1 MNNKNVLI
9 HVWLPPL
16 LFVIVCLSLNYLA
29 GSLDLAYVVDERSQR
44 DFNAALGMP
53 LIIGYLWLAI
63 RIMHRRAGRRIADF
77 LVSVRRVDEYPQH
90 IKKLEKKLITQVVIA
105 SALAISI
112 TMIYLTTEGLLAL
125 DLKPAIILLN
135 AIAVPFWFFLFL
147 FIMQSA
153 SFTQYMYRHLVLP
166 SITRETNFSHCK
178 ALCDL
183 GLSNVSLVL
192 MMLMLVPIFWLGK
205 PIPVIDLL
213 ILMVMIVFML
223 ALLFLPVLKTLWLM
237 RTYRAK
243 NIASIETAIEAILV
257 KRRSGLNNERT
268 AAQLYRLNQQ
278 LEDMRQ
284 FSCWPRDIVQNIK
297 IFIVSAGVPTSWLL
311 MAWFVK

>member
-1 MNNKNVLI
+1 MNNNNVLI

-16 LFVIVCLSLNYLA
+16 LFVIVCLSLNYFA
-29 GSLDLAYVVDERSQR
+29 GSLQLAYVVDERSQR

-53 LIIGYLWLAI
+53 LVIGYLWLAI

-105 SALAISI
+105 STLAISI

-125 DLKPAIILLN
+125 DLKPAILLLN
-135 AIAVPFWFFLFL
+135 AMAVPFWFFLFL
-147 FIMQSA
+147 FMMQSA
-153 SFTQYMYRHLVLP
+153 SFTRYLYRHLVLP

-183 GLSNVSLVL
+183 GLSNVSLAL
-192 MMLMLVPIFWLGK
+192 LMLMLVPIFWLGK

-213 ILMVMIVFML
+213 ILMVMTVFL
-223 ALLFLPVLKTLWLM
+223 LTLLFLPVLKTLWLM

-243 NIASIETAIEAILV
+243 NIESIELAIEKLLLEKRAGQSNE
-257 KRRSGLNNERT
+257 RRS
-268 AAQLYRLNQQ
+268 AQLYKLNQQ

-297 IFIVSAGVPTSWLL
+297 IFLVSAGVPATWLL

>member
-1 MNNKNVLI
+1 MNKNNVVI

-16 LFVIVCLSLNYLA
+16 LFVIVCLSLNYVA
-29 GSLDLAYVVDERSQR
+29 GTLDLAYVVDERSQR

-63 RIMHRRAGRRIADF
+63 RIMHRRAGKRIADF
-77 LVSVRRVDEYPQH
+77 LVRVKRIDEYPQH
-90 IKKLEKKLITQVVIA
+90 IQRLEKKLVTQVVIA
-105 SALAISI
+105 STLAVSV
-112 TMIYLTTEGLLAL
+112 TMIYLVTEGLLAL

-153 SFTQYMYRHLVLP
+153 SFTRYLHRHLVLP
-166 SITRETNFSHCK
+166 SITKDTNFSHCK

-183 GLSNVSLVL
+183 GLSNVSLAL
-192 MMLMLVPIFWLGK
+192 MMLMLVPIFWMGK
-205 PIPVIDLL
+205 PVPVIDLL
-213 ILMVMIVFML
+213 ILLVMIIFML
-223 ALLFLPVLKTLWLM
+223 TWLFLPVIKTLRLM
-237 RTYRAK
+237 RKYRAK
-243 NIASIETAIEAILV
+243 NISCIEAAIEQILIE
-257 KRRSGLNNERT
+257 RRNGKNNEPS
-268 AAQLYRLNQQ
+268 ANQLYKLNQQ

-284 FSCWPRDIVQNIK
+284 FSCWPKEIVQNVK
-297 IFIVSAGVPTSWLL
+297 ILIVSAGVPATWLF

>member
-112 TMIYLTTEGLLAL
+112 TMIC
-125 DLKPAIILLN
+125 
-135 AIAVPFWFFLFL
+135 
-147 FIMQSA
+147 A
-153 SFTQYMYRHLVLP
+153 SGT
-166 SITRETNFSHCK
+166 
-178 ALCDL
+178 
-183 GLSNVSLVL
+183 
-192 MMLMLVPIFWLGK
+192 
-205 PIPVIDLL
+205 
-213 ILMVMIVFML
+213 
-223 ALLFLPVLKTLWLM
+223 
-237 RTYRAK
+237 
-243 NIASIETAIEAILV
+243 
-257 KRRSGLNNERT
+257 
-268 AAQLYRLNQQ
+268 
-278 LEDMRQ
+278 
-284 FSCWPRDIVQNIK
+284 
-297 IFIVSAGVPTSWLL
+297 PTSS
-311 MAWFVK
+311 VSK

>member
-1 MNNKNVLI
+1 MNNNNVLI

-16 LFVIVCLSLNYLA
+16 LFVIVCLSLNYFA
-29 GSLDLAYVVDERSQR
+29 GSLQLAYVVDERSQR

-53 LIIGYLWLAI
+53 LVIGYLWLAI

-90 IKKLEKKLITQVVIA
+90 IKKLEKKLVTQVVIA
-105 SALAISI
+105 STLAISI

-125 DLKPAIILLN
+125 DLKPAILLLN
-135 AIAVPFWFFLFL
+135 AMAVPFWFFLFL
-147 FIMQSA
+147 FMMQSA
-153 SFTQYMYRHLVLP
+153 SFTRYLYRHLVLP

-183 GLSNVSLVL
+183 GLSNVSLAL
-192 MMLMLVPIFWLGK
+192 LMLMLVPIFWLGK
-205 PIPVIDLL
+205 PIPAIDLM
-213 ILMVMIVFML
+213 ILMVMAVFL
-223 ALLFLPVLKTLWLM
+223 LTLLFLPVLKTLWLM

-243 NIASIETAIEAILV
+243 NIESIELAIENLLLEKHAGH
-257 KRRSGLNNERT
+257 SNERIS
-268 AAQLYRLNQQ
+268 AQLNKLNQQ

-297 IFIVSAGVPTSWLL
+297 IFLVSAGVPATWLL

>member
-125 DLKPAIILLN
+125 GLKPAIILLN

-153 SFTQYMYRHLVLP
+153 SFTRYMYRHLVLP

-183 GLSNVSLVL
+183 GLSNVSLAL

-213 ILMVMIVFML
+213 ILMVMVVFML

-268 AAQLYRLNQQ
+268 AVQLNQLNQQ

-297 IFIVSAGVPTSWLL
+297 IFLVSAGVPATWLL

>member
-77 LVSVRRVDEYPQH
+77 LASVRRVDEYPQH

-153 SFTQYMYRHLVLP
+153 SFTRYMYRHLVLP

-183 GLSNVSLVL
+183 GLSNVSLAL
-192 MMLMLVPIFWLGK
+192 MMLMLVPILWLGK

-243 NIASIETAIEAILV
+243 NIA
-257 KRRSGLNNERT
+257 
-268 AAQLYRLNQQ
+268 
-278 LEDMRQ
+278 
-284 FSCWPRDIVQNIK
+284 
-297 IFIVSAGVPTSWLL
+297 
-311 MAWFVK
+311 

>member
-1 MNNKNVLI
+1 MNNNNVLI

-16 LFVIVCLSLNYLA
+16 LFVIVCLSLNYFA
-29 GSLDLAYVVDERSQR
+29 GSLQLAYVVDERSQR

-105 SALAISI
+105 STLAISI

-125 DLKPAIILLN
+125 DLKPAILLLN
-135 AIAVPFWFFLFL
+135 AMAVPFWFFLFL
-147 FIMQSA
+147 FMMQSA
-153 SFTQYMYRHLVLP
+153 SFTRYLYRHLVLP

-183 GLSNVSLVL
+183 GLSNVSLAL
-192 MMLMLVPIFWLGK
+192 LMLMLVPIFWLGK

-213 ILMVMIVFML
+213 ILMVMAVFL
-223 ALLFLPVLKTLWLM
+223 LTLLFLPVLKTLWLM

-243 NIASIETAIEAILV
+243 NIESIELAIEKLLLE
-257 KRRSGLNNERT
+257 KRAGQSNERSS
-268 AAQLYRLNQQ
+268 AQLYKLNQQ

-297 IFIVSAGVPTSWLL
+297 IFLVSAGVPATWLL

>member
-1 MNNKNVLI
+1 MNNNVLI

-16 LFVIVCLSLNYLA
+16 LFVIVCLSLNYFA
-29 GSLDLAYVVDERSQR
+29 GSLQLAYVVDERSQR

-53 LIIGYLWLAI
+53 LVIGYLWLAI

-105 SALAISI
+105 STLAISI

-125 DLKPAIILLN
+125 DLKPAILLLN
-135 AIAVPFWFFLFL
+135 AMAVPFWFFLFL
-147 FIMQSA
+147 FMMQSA
-153 SFTQYMYRHLVLP
+153 SFTRYLYRHLVLP

-183 GLSNVSLVL
+183 GLSNVSLAL
-192 MMLMLVPIFWLGK
+192 LMLMLVPIFWLGK

-213 ILMVMIVFML
+213 ILMVMAVFLL

-243 NIASIETAIEAILV
+243 NIESIELAIENLLLE
-257 KRRSGLNNERT
+257 KRAGQSNERSS
-268 AAQLYRLNQQ
+268 AQLYKLNQQ

-297 IFIVSAGVPTSWLL
+297 IFLVSAGVPATWLL

>member
-1 MNNKNVLI
+1 MNNNNVLI

-16 LFVIVCLSLNYLA
+16 LFVIVCLSLNYFA
-29 GSLDLAYVVDERSQR
+29 GSLQLAYVVDERSQR

-53 LIIGYLWLAI
+53 LVIGYLWLAI

-105 SALAISI
+105 STLAISI

-125 DLKPAIILLN
+125 DLKPAILLLN
-135 AIAVPFWFFLFL
+135 AMAVPFWFFLFL
-147 FIMQSA
+147 FMMQSA
-153 SFTQYMYRHLVLP
+153 SFTRYLYRHLVLP

-183 GLSNVSLVL
+183 GLSNVSLAL
-192 MMLMLVPIFWLGK
+192 LMLMLVPIFWLGK

-213 ILMVMIVFML
+213 ILMVMAVFLL

-243 NIASIETAIEAILV
+243 NIESIELAIENLLLE
-257 KRRSGLNNERT
+257 KRAGQSNERSS
-268 AAQLYRLNQQ
+268 AQLYKLNQQ

-297 IFIVSAGVPTSWLL
+297 IFLVSAGVPATWLL

>member
-1 MNNKNVLI
+1 MNNNNVLI

-16 LFVIVCLSLNYLA
+16 LFVIVCLSLNYFA
-29 GSLDLAYVVDERSQR
+29 GSLQLAYVVDERSQR

-53 LIIGYLWLAI
+53 LVIGYLWLAI

-105 SALAISI
+105 STLAISI

-125 DLKPAIILLN
+125 DLKPAILLLN
-135 AIAVPFWFFLFL
+135 AMAVPFWFFLFL
-147 FIMQSA
+147 FMMQSA
-153 SFTQYMYRHLVLP
+153 SFTRYLYRHLVLP

-183 GLSNVSLVL
+183 GLSNVSLAL
-192 MMLMLVPIFWLGK
+192 LMLMLVPIFWLGK

-213 ILMVMIVFML
+213 ILMVMTVFL
-223 ALLFLPVLKTLWLM
+223 LTLLFLPVLKTLWLM

-243 NIASIETAIEAILV
+243 NIESIELAIEKLLLE
-257 KRRSGLNNERT
+257 KRAGQSNERSS
-268 AAQLYRLNQQ
+268 AQLYKLNQQ

-297 IFIVSAGVPTSWLL
+297 IFLVSAGVPATWLL